1 MSRANKRVIRN
12 DIIVILTFL
21 AIALVLFAFIKSPS
35 NSGSVAV
42 VELDGKEIGRYPL
55 SSEISLPI
63 KNHEGDILLVLQIKG
78 NEAFVSNSVCKD
90 HSCER
95 MGMISKK
102 GESIICLPSRI
113 IIKIMG
119 DSCAEQGVLPD
130 AVAFLDAEVKK
141 RA

>member
-1 MSRANKRVIRN
+1 MSRANKRIIRN

-21 AIALVLFAFIKSPS
+21 AIALVLFAFIKNPS

-42 VELDGKEIGRYPL
+42 VELNGKEIGRYPL
-55 SSEISLPI
+55 SNEISLPI
-63 KNHEGDILLVLQIKG
+63 ESHDGDILLVLQIKDK
-78 NEAFVSNSVCKD
+78 EVFVSSSVCKD

-95 MGMISKK
+95 MGRISKK

-113 IIKIMG
+113 IIKIQG
-119 DSCAEQGVLPD
+119 DSYTEQNILPD